1 MMCDFDDPEPPMPC
15 DYQSWSMVRC
25 QTGQPPCTVCIM
37 NITRDDNQHS
47 DTLDVVQNTP
57 SSSRYISY
65 RQIENDSD
73 CNESNIGGEEG
84 VMNIN

>member
-47 DTLDVVQNTP
+47 DTLDVVQNTTQ
-57 SSSRYISY
+57 SSRYFSY
-65 RQIENDSD
+65 RQIENDS
-73 CNESNIGGEEG
+73 ESEII
-84 VMNIN
+84 VT